1 MRFEDILTPRVDK
14 VQLVNRFGAEPNIV
28 GTVHVTTTHLIFRAD
43 DGSKEIWIANGLIGS
58 VERGSLSIV
67 GCPLIIR
74 CKHFQILSLLIKSD
88 KACQDL
94 YVTLQRCSRPENRNE
109 LLAFEN
115 RDLIEDLPGWSR
127 LDWDIEF
134 GRQGVSDAWGCNK
147 INLGYQNCD
156 TYPERLW
163 LPTSAN
169 ANVVVGSTKFRSRG
183 RLPVLTYFYRP
194 TGAVICRCAQ
204 PLTGFSAR
212 NVEDEKLM
220 ELIGKASGTGEVLYM
235 IDTRPKINQMVNKA
249 QGKGYEDER
258 NYTNMRLVT
267 FDIDNIH
274 VMRQSQQKLLEAVTK
289 TTSITDYIK
298 TLDSSGWLKHVR
310 SIIECGIFIADALA
324 KGMSCVVH
332 CSDGWDRTSQVV
344 AVAQL
349 ILDPFY
355 RTIHGFQVLVEKDW
369 LAFGHKF
376 DDRCA
381 HLGAQN
387 DEALKEISPVFTQFL
402 DCVWQLLQQR
412 PMDFQFNERC
422 LIEMHEHA
430 YSCQFGTF
438 IGNCQKDRKDL
449 NLSKRTKSLWTYFNS
464 KQDDYLNPFYKP
476 NRVSCLVN
484 LDTRAAAF
492 SVWHSLY
499 NRFDDGLLPK
509 ENLSETTMS
518 AIAHVGVLESQ
529 ITQMRVRIAELKGLC
544 GRGSSVSTSMVDS
557 GHDSS
562 GTNSEAAGDL
572 EDGKLTNRLLSQES
586 GVYEQT
592 HQSSG
597 VLKEDEDLIRFNV
610 RWQPLRNARRCASQ
624 QCLAEFPSAVDRR
637 IHCFTCGRI
646 YCRRC
651 IKMCDVRR
659 ELVCVGCKRETA

>member
-1 MRFEDILTPRVDK
+1 MVRLRRTPAHVPAARRKTDDLSGTYPAYTEDITVAGSLLKDRLSLIVDTITGRDEERKFELAHCLNVDK

-43 DGSKEIWIANGLIGS
+43 DGSKEIWIANGLI
-58 VERGSLSIV
+58 
-67 GCPLIIR
+67 
-74 CKHFQILSLLIKSD
+74 
-88 KACQDL
+88 
-94 YVTLQRCSRPENRNE
+94 ENRNE

-163 LPTSAN
+163 LPTSAS

-183 RLPVLTYFYRP
+183 RLPALTYFYRP

-220 ELIGKASGTGEVLYM
+220 ELIGKASSTGEVLYM

-310 SIIECGIFIADALA
+310 SIIECGIFIADALI

-402 DCVWQLLQQR
+402 DCVWQLMQQR

-438 IGNCQKDRKDL
+438 IGNCEKDRKDL

-518 AIAHVGVLESQ
+518 AIAH
-529 ITQMRVRIAELKGLC
+529 RIAELKGLC